1 MKKMLWV
8 ASFLIFWI
16 NGASA
21 QEAPWYARV
30 KALEKKADLTSQG
43 LSLSLWGDFEIENAT
58 PEERARLLVGGSKKS
73 PEKPNT
79 GQSAKRK
86 VEPSQGIREEDVSL
100 AEGVGVVTLRGRY
113 EPKEQG
119 FALTEARGFP
129 IVFLDQKKKNSG
141 KFRMRIPFVKE
152 QSHFEL
158 AVVSPKGK
166 VKRFKFQIQAYRW
179 PDFVTAQTSGGRKRW
194 GLQVG
199 LGYTQGVYQQTPNQ
213 LYQQSSLTL
222 KVGYA
227 WAAPRVPL
235 DLAGNIFGTVAP
247 LVDNSPESTGW
258 VLGMNV
264 RLGVRVTPRYWRWRL
279 SLALGY
285 YNVSFLDSNRAFGFT
300 FLNGPE
306 VYPALSFRWKK
317 NRLGV
322 YFKFAP
328 VWNGQGFNSLASREL
343 ATGFSYSR
351 SLKQGFDVVVAVDY
365 AQLKY
370 DNVLGSGRLD
380 SITLTSGIAL

>member
-1 MKKMLWV
+1 
-8 ASFLIFWI
+8 
-16 NGASA
+16 
-21 QEAPWYARV
+21 
-30 KALEKKADLTSQG
+30 
-43 LSLSLWGDFEIENAT
+43 
-58 PEERARLLVGGSKKS
+58 
-73 PEKPNT
+73 
-79 GQSAKRK
+79 
-86 VEPSQGIREEDVSL
+86 
-100 AEGVGVVTLRGRY
+100 
-113 EPKEQG
+113 
-119 FALTEARGFP
+119 
-129 IVFLDQKKKNSG
+129 
-141 KFRMRIPFVKE
+141 
-152 QSHFEL
+152 
-158 AVVSPKGK
+158 
-166 VKRFKFQIQAYRW
+166 
-179 PDFVTAQTSGGRKRW
+179 
-194 GLQVG
+194 
-199 LGYTQGVYQQTPNQ
+199 VYQQTPNQ

-351 SLKQGFDVVVAVDY
+351 SLKQGFDVVESGPLIMLQRLAKLARSIDQPFSLCGCFQSVASQPRWQ
-365 AQLKY
+365 QLSLRQSAS
-370 DNVLGSGRLD
+370 VIS
-380 SITLTSGIAL
+380 